1 MSNAANNQGV
11 QTMREVTALILVPFM
26 KLTGFRFSKEYRHA
40 VAGWKLFVFI
50 HVNTVKANL
59 WAGM

>member
-1 MSNAANNQGV
+1 MRDLTAA
-11 QTMREVTALILVPFM
+11 MLVPFL

-40 VAGWKLFVFI
+40 ISGWKLFVFA

-59 WAGM
+59 WAGL